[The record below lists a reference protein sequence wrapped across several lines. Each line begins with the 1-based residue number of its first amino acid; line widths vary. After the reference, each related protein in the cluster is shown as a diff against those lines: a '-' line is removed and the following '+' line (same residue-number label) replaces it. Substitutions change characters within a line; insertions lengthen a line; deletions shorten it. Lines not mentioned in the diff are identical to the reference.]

1 MFRRIALL
9 TAAAAA
15 VPAVQAQPADPA
27 WQVVLANSA
36 AELVL
41 PTLLPAS
48 GPYELRE
55 VSLGDADGGLGFTRW
70 TSSSEQAL
78 WAQRLGTL
86 VPYAQLQV
94 TGNLGPGRSGGE
106 AGHAFRAL
114 WWRQDA
120 GAGPHRV
127 FGARAGD
134 PTQPVDAASFG
145 VWTWNGQRNLEI
157 ARLATAGALAPGFGP
172 GVEFTSFGNTGS
184 GNYPNARALPD
195 GRTLLQADV
204 TGGWKTLTVHVPGTG
219 NRGCLLE
226 GSTDPAWSPGT
237 EANAFFHAGA
247 NGSLI
252 QFPVAGSRGEVL
264 VAAAWRVTGSGSN
277 RFGVFRICDGPPAAL
292 ALSGVSGA
300 QGPGLAD
307 PGATFTEFG
316 SVRVGDD
323 GSAFFW
329 GRGIGAGGSFIGGF
343 HHAGGLN
350 RPLWLNGTQGE
361 FGPGYTTYSFDQGT
375 APILQAAGG
384 VALLN
389 TTIRPAA
396 GTTSVRGLWRI
407 VPGQSPQPLAIVGDT
422 GAYAPAPGR
431 SWRRFAYT
439 QVLDD
444 GTALVLAEVGNPV
457 ALGVW
462 RLAPGV
468 APEPVLAVGDLVRV
482 PTPSGLQQRAVT
494 AIRDDFFDIP
504 APGIDGWASRQGE
517 LLVRANVDG
526 VPGAAQVVLRG
537 WPARGDRLFGYGFD

>member
-1 MFRRIALL
+1 MLRRLL
-9 TAAAAA
+9 LLAAGSLAQAA
-15 VPAVQAQPADPA
+15 QSQPTDPA
-27 WQVVLANSA
+27 WQVVLANSGA
-36 AELVL
+36 DLVL
-41 PTLLPAS
+41 PALLPAPAS
-48 GPYELRE
+48 FELRQ
-55 VSLGDADGGLGFTRW
+55 VSLGDADGGIGFTRW
-70 TSSSEQAL
+70 TGSSQQAL

-86 VPYAQLQV
+86 VPYAELLA
-94 TGNLGPGRSGGE
+94 TGQLGPGRTGAES
-106 AGHAFRAL
+106 GHAFRTL

-134 PTQPVDAASFG
+134 PTQPVDAATFG
-145 VWTWNGQRNLEI
+145 IWTWNGQRNLEI
-157 ARLATAGALAPGFGP
+157 ARLAAAGALAPGFDP
-172 GVEFTSFGNTGS
+172 GIEFTSFGNTASAG
-184 GNYPNARALPD
+184 YPNARALPD
-195 GRTLLQADV
+195 GRTLIQASV
-204 TGGWKTLTVHVPGTG
+204 TGGWRALVAHSPGTG

-226 GSTDPAWSPGT
+226 GSSHPAWSPGI

-252 QFPVAGSRGEVL
+252 QFPAAGSGGEVL

-277 RFGVFRICDGPPAAL
+277 RFGVFRICAGPPTAL

-307 PGATFTEFG
+307 PGAVITEFG
-316 SVRVGDD
+316 SVRAGYD

-329 GRGIGAGGSFIGGF
+329 ARGTGAGGSFIGGF

-350 RPLWLNGTQGE
+350 RPLWLNGTQGDL
-361 FGPGYTTYSFDQGT
+361 GPGYATYSFDQGS

-422 GAYAPAPGR
+422 GAYSPAPGR
-431 SWRRFAYT
+431 AWRSFAHT

-444 GTALVLAEVGNPV
+444 GTVLILAEVGNPV
-457 ALGVW
+457 AVGVW
-462 RLAPGV
+462 RLTPGAAPV
-468 APEPVLAVGDLVRV
+468 QVLAVGDPVRV
-482 PTPSGLQQRAVT
+482 PTPSGLQMRAVT
-494 AIRDDFFDIP
+494 GIIDTFFDTP
-504 APGIDGWASRQGE
+504 EPGIDGWASRQGE
-517 LLVRANVDG
+517 LLVRANVEG
-526 VPGAAQVVLRG
+526 LPGTAQVVLRG
-537 WPARGDRLFGYGFD
+537 RPARGDRLFGHGFD